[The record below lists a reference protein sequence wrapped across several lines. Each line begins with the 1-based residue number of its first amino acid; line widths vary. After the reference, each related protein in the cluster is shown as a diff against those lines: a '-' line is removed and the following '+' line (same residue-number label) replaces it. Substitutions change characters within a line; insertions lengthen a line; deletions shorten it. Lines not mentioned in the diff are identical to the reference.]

1 MSRQPTPQPGLNMS
15 AEARAA
21 TRIPVT
27 VDQAE
32 ADVAQSG
39 TQPNRRTVLDFVRQ
53 QPLGTIGLF
62 IVVVMF
68 GAAIF
73 APYVAPHGPED
84 VDFMASPALGGGSPS
99 AEYLLGADAFGR
111 DILSRLIFGARTAL
125 SVGFISAF
133 VGCSLGAIIGI
144 MSAFAGG
151 KIDIIVQRF
160 IDIMLSFPIIVL
172 AIIVIAVIPKN
183 VVFGIDI
190 NIIVA
195 ISIPFI
201 PKVARVIR
209 SAALSIVTLPYID
222 AARAAGY
229 SWVRI
234 VFRHILP
241 NVTAPYLIMVTAYVG
256 QAILLE
262 ASLSFLGLGVV
273 EPTPSWGLMLSGV
286 NADYYLIAPWTV
298 IYPGIAISLAVY
310 AFNML
315 GDSMRDWLDPK
326 LKI

>member
-1 MSRQPTPQPGLNMS
+1 MEMSVNAPVVTQIPAIEERIADFATPG
-15 AEARAA
+15 AR
-21 TRIPVT
+21 PH
-27 VDQAE
+27 
-32 ADVAQSG
+32 
-39 TQPNRRTVLDFVRQ
+39 RRTALDFARE
-53 QPLGTIGLF
+53 QPLGTIGF
-62 IVVVMF
+62 VIIVVTF
-68 GAAIF
+68 AAAIF
-73 APYVAPHGPED
+73 ASYVAPYEPEE
-84 VDFMASPALGGGSPS
+84 VDFLASPALGAGAPS
-99 AEYLLGADAFGR
+99 AEHLLGADAFGR
-111 DILSRLIFGARTAL
+111 DILTRLIYGARTAL

-133 VGCSLGAIIGI
+133 LGCSIGAVIGTI
-144 MSAFAGG
+144 SAFAGG
-151 KIDIIVQRF
+151 KIDIVVQRF

-183 VVFGIDI
+183 VILGIDV
-190 NIIVA
+190 NLIVA

-229 SWVRI
+229 SSKRI

-241 NVTAPYLIMVTAYVG
+241 NVAAPYLIMLTAYIG

-286 NADYYLIAPWTV
+286 NADYYLIAPWTIV
-298 IYPGIAISLAVY
+298 FPGLAISLAVF
-310 AFNML
+310 AFNMS
-315 GDSMRDWLDPK
+315 GDSLRDWLDPK